1 MSSSICQRFRYN
13 QNSSSA
19 EKSCA
24 SNVPSRQDPASQLQ
38 RLRPHDL
45 LLAFSTGEH
54 PLARF
59 LRFFWGQTQRKH
71 PHLDSLSPL
80 DTIPFLLTDLDH
92 FFQPFQPSTDLK
104 EASIGLL

>member
-24 SNVPSRQDPASQLQ
+24 SNVQSQQDPASQLQ

-45 LLAFSTGEH
+45 LLALSTGEH

-59 LRFFWGQTQRKH
+59 LRFFWRQTQRQH
-71 PHLDSLSPL
+71 PHLDSLCPL
-80 DTIPFLLTDLDH
+80 DTIAVLLTDLDR
-92 FFQPFQPSTDLK
+92 FSQPVQPSTDLK
-104 EASIGLL
+104 EAAIGLL